1 MPPLLLGLHERG
13 QAPLPDLFYSR
24 VSSLPDLFPFVLFAP
39 LCGTILRI
47 MAVPDRRIE
56 TTSETNRTLIIGVA
70 VVAAILIAG
79 LFYGLMRLGGGGGG
93 PTGLQGAIREGSPQW
108 EENKKNIVLDDPEAT
123 EAKRALGDIVMSLQT
138 TVRNLTGK
146 TLTGLEVRAA
156 VVDYQGKPVKQRAV
170 VVVPTRQPELPPNK
184 TMQVNVL
191 LDGFSETDARANI
204 KMEVSAFKFK
214 E

>member
-1 MPPLLLGLHERG
+1 
-13 QAPLPDLFYSR
+13 
-24 VSSLPDLFPFVLFAP
+24 
-39 LCGTILRI
+39 
-47 MAVPDRRIE
+47 MAVMDRRIE
-56 TTSETNRTLIIGVA
+56 ASESNRTLIIVVA
-70 VVAAILIAG
+70 VIAAIAIAG
-79 LFYGLMRLGGGGGG
+79 LFYGLMRFAGGGRSVD
-93 PTGLQGAIREGSPQW
+93 TGLQGAIRAGAPEF
-108 EENKKNIVLDDPEAT
+108 EANKANIVLDEPEAT

-146 TLTGLEVRAA
+146 TLTGLEMRAA
-156 VVDYQGKPVKQRAV
+156 VVDYEGKSVKQRAV

-204 KMEVSAFKFK
+204 KMEVTAFKFK